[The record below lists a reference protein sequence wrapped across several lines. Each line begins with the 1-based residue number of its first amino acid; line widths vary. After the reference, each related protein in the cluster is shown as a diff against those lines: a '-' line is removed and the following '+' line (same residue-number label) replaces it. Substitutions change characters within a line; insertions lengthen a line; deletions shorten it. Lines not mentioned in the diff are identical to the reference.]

1 MTKKLIVL
9 AAFISCLINSSIA
22 QTDYADNKPKY
33 DQYIGVQAN
42 ELLKQLINLN
52 NSNTVIGNPYLLTY
66 TIMSNKCGWG
76 IEAGLGFNYVDT
88 QNKEPVNNESKSN
101 DVAMRLG
108 ICKKFR
114 LGKRFTA
121 GYGLDLVYSNNSD
134 VTSNSL
140 VTVSGSF
147 TDSSNTV
154 TTTKT
159 TRIGLGPQ
167 AYLGF
172 NISSR
177 VILGTEILY
186 YYLSSVQK
194 QNVLT
199 KDSQIQTSGNQTFT
213 TNTIANSNL
222 ETDIKSFSFSFPTV
236 LFLIVK
242 F

>member
-1 MTKKLIVL
+1 MIKKLIVL
-9 AAFISCLINSSIA
+9 AAFIGCLLNSFG
-22 QTDYADNKPKY
+22 QTNDTENKPNY
-33 DQYIGVQAN
+33 DQYVGVQAN

-76 IEAGLGFNYVDT
+76 IEAGLGFQYTDT
-88 QNKEPVNNESKSN
+88 QNKQPVNDESKTNNFDS
-101 DVAMRLG
+101 RIG
-108 ICKKFR
+108 ICKKFK

-121 GYGLDLVYSNNSD
+121 GYGIDLVYSNNSD
-134 VTSNSL
+134 VTTNSNT
-140 VTVSGSF
+140 TVSSGF
-147 TDSSNTV
+147 TDSSSTV

-159 TRIGLGPQ
+159 IRIGAGPQ
-167 AYLGF
+167 LYLGF
-172 NISSR
+172 NISQR

-186 YYLSSVQK
+186 YYLSSTQK

-199 KDSQIQTSGNQTFT
+199 KDTQIEVSGNQTIT
-213 TNTIANSNL
+213 TSTIANSNL